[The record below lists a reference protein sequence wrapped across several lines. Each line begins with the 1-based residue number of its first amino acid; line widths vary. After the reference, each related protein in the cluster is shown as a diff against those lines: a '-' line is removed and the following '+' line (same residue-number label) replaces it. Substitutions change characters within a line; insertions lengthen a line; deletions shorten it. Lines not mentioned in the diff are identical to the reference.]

1 MSVQKNLMSLFFFLM
16 IRRPPRST
24 PFPTRRSSDLLPVL
38 EHQQQAPSSTGPRVG
53 GRTRGGRA
61 GPGRVQPVRGH
72 ALECA
77 EYGHSGG
84 LPFHPERMPSFEH
97 IHPLRGRLPG
107 GSFPRHPRIH
117 SSHAA
122 SGAPRDA
129 VGDRPTCR
137 VRCMP
142 TTGTKTAIVN
152 MWARWSE
159 APKIRLGGK
168 PPSLLVGFTLTPLRE
183 EGSW

>member
-1 MSVQKNLMSLFFFLM
+1 MTTFLF
-16 IRRPPRST
+16 
-24 PFPTRRSSDLLPVL
+24 L
-38 EHQQQAPSSTGPRVG
+38 EHQQQAPSSAGPRVG

-77 EYGHSGG
+77 EYGQSGG
-84 LPFHPERMPSFEH
+84 LPFHPERMPSFEKYS
-97 IHPLRGRLPG
+97 PASRASTWRK
-107 GSFPRHPRIH
+107 FPTTPAYPFVACGFRRAKRCCWRP
-117 SSHAA
+117 
-122 SGAPRDA
+122 
-129 VGDRPTCR
+129 PTCR

-159 APKIRLGGK
+159 APLISENGRAAVSDHLPISFKLN
-168 PPSLLVGFTLTPLRE
+168 P
-183 EGSW
+183 